1 MKRIVRIPHTHAILV
16 CASQKALILVNDGSV
31 AQPELIVEEHFEI
44 ERDEEAGQSDR
55 PGRRFDGGAGA
66 TSHRQ
71 RSAMEMADPAR
82 KLAEGFADTIVQYLT
97 ERQSKDP
104 FGGVVLV
111 APPTFLGILRNRMGE
126 DLSKLVV
133 EEIAKDL
140 AEMPLP
146 KIEKVLL
153 ESISA

>member
-1 MKRIVRIPHTHAILV
+1 MERIVRIPHTHAILV

-71 RSAMEMADPAR
+71 RSA
-82 KLAEGFADTIVQYLT
+82 T